1 MDNASSLVRGHQ
13 PHLLSGFHCT
23 SHCTPRSGLRHLGV
37 RDQRLMSGRCVHRF
51 KPGNRTAP
59 LRQSR
64 RIDAS
69 DEGLSGAHPS
79 PRQAEV
85 SEADLVDRVGRLG
98 EGELLAVRT
107 RQLVDKSLAGRIVI
121 GVGDPSAMS
130 AKPFTAHG
138 FTLRPIDD
146 LKHPL
151 RDTGFG
157 EPRVE
162 RVGNGER
169 AFHLLVVDRAVDR

>member
-37 RDQRLMSGRCVHRF
+37 RDQRLMSRRCVHRF

-64 RIDAS
+64 RIGAS

-138 FTLRPIDD
+138 SRSARSTTSSTLSATPDSAN
-146 LKHPL
+146 PESSGSE
-151 RDTGFG
+151 TVS
-157 EPRVE
+157 EPSTSS
-162 RVGNGER
+162 
-169 AFHLLVVDRAVDR
+169 